1 MRPYV
6 LDLYRVSASSDLHSA
21 LVCPAKGAGRRRLEG
36 ASNLTSVSADEGT
49 ECPRRS
55 AVRAP
60 LEVAISRELIR
71 NVVPLMI

>member
-1 MRPYV
+1 M
-6 LDLYRVSASSDLHSA
+6 A
-21 LVCPAKGAGRRRLEG
+21 LWYQWGGGGGDSHPPPFRRPAKGAGRRRLKG